1 MRAKK
6 ELRSGTLGRARK
18 KKKKAN
24 LSAVVVGGEVEGVKV
39 ELHQQILTYN
49 MHCTAVMSSLI
60 PF

>member
-6 ELRSGTLGRARK
+6 ELRSGTLGRTR
-18 KKKKAN
+18 KKKAN
-24 LSAVVVGGEVEGVKV
+24 LSAVVVGGEVEVVKV